1 MESCPYYSINFS
13 PFNSSYVS
21 VDFLFDVMATFLD
34 FPAHGTNLA
43 TNFAS
48 YNDSY
53 TSTLCG
59 LQHHRP
65 LLHIQYPIQDIKSI
79 LANCAIRINRSSFRT
94 SIRLTF
100 FMAYYNLDA
109 DYHQLVIATNFL
121 VPCKLTSR
129 GTTSTSYLPT
139 DTFGD
144 SL

>member
-1 MESCPYYSINFS
+1 MFPWTSSSTSWPPSSTSPPTAPTWPPTSHPTTIPTRPPFVVYNITVPYYTSSTPSRIS
-13 PFNSSYVS
+13 SRSVTLFN
-21 VDFLFDVMATFLD
+21 D
-34 FPAHGTNLA
+34 
-43 TNFAS
+43 
-48 YNDSY
+48 
-53 TSTLCG
+53 
-59 LQHHRP
+59 
-65 LLHIQYPIQDIKSI
+65 PII